1 MMTALRKDRETTIQY
16 LSGMGQK
23 EEFRKANPRYFIH
36 KAPINTGR
44 DHVKFLY
51 EYVYAFYTTLIDAD
65 GSYCKAMIYLRAR
78 RH

>member
-1 MMTALRKDRETTIQY
+1 MMTALRKDREATIQY

-51 EYVYAFYTTLIDAD
+51 EYVYAFYTTLIDALF
-65 GSYCKAMIYLRAR
+65 C
-78 RH
+78 